1 MVINRYAQCTVVV
14 LNIIVLDRLET
25 RLDMYGLVEK
35 AVMGDG
41 NCQFR
46 ALADQLYR
54 TADMHADVRRTV
66 VHQLRA
72 CSEVN
77 CTSVLLHGPP
87 AATLMCARGSGC

>member
-1 MVINRYAQCTVVV
+1 
-14 LNIIVLDRLET
+14 
-25 RLDMYGLVEK
+25 MYGLVER
-35 AVMGDG
+35 AVKGDG

-72 CSEVN
+72 CSEVHSFP
-77 CTSVLLHGPP
+77 CHSSPLLSQTTGASNP
-87 AATLMCARGSGC
+87 GC